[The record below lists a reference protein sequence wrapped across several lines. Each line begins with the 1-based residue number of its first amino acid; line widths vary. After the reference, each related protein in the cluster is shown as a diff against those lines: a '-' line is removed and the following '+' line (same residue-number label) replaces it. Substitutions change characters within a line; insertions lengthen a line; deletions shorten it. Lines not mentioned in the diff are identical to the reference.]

1 MQKNLTIKNPYESC
15 DDYDVFIYESRDEWK
30 QGRNELKGV
39 GGSDSAAA
47 LGESK
52 WKNNRDLWLIK
63 TGRKEAPDIG
73 DNPAVRYGIFAEKMI
88 REQFALDNEDM
99 YKVFYK
105 ENCILKSKRI
115 PCMLYSPDGILIEK
129 STGRKGVFEVKT
141 STPASYASWQEWEGK
156 IPQQYFIQLL
166 HGMSVIN
173 ADFAVLR
180 AYLRK
185 MGMGGDAVVKNYVL
199 ERTDFQNDIEYVE
212 KNIVTFWNDVEMDK
226 EPPLK
231 ISMKGLEI

>member
-1 MQKNLTIKNPYESC
+1 MQKNLKNKNPYEPC
-15 DDYDVFIYESRDEWK
+15 DDYEVFEYATRDEWK
-30 QGRNELKGV
+30 QGRADLKGI

-47 LGESK
+47 IGESK

-63 TGRKEAPDIG
+63 TGRKEAQDIG

-88 REQFALDNEDM
+88 REQFALDNEGT

-129 STGRKGVFEVKT
+129 STGRKGVLEIKT
-141 STPASYASWQEWEGK
+141 SSPATYASWQEWEGK
-156 IPQQYFIQLL
+156 IPQQYFIQVL
-166 HGMSVIN
+166 HGMSVMN

-185 MGMGGDAVVKNYVL
+185 MGGDAIVRNYTL
-199 ERTDFQNDIEYVE
+199 ERVDFQNDIEYIE
-212 KNIVTFWNDVEMDK
+212 KNVSAFWKDVETDK

-231 ISMKGLEI
+231 ISVKGLEI